1 MIEQKICAQRR
12 SQACFRNTA
21 VMQSIKR
28 SKHIY
33 ILRYQRLYKGHDLSV
48 LNGSSDPV
56 CAVYTCFM
64 LQLLATY
71 SLSINKH
78 FNQCFSVSVY
88 HMRLSVVCWC
98 VRLLHSDMSR
108 LAVVCGGSRG
118 IGRAVSRLLA
128 QRGCRVAVVS
138 RGQDAARAT
147 VASLHGG
154 TVMGLG
160 QSLF

>member
-1 MIEQKICAQRR
+1 
-12 SQACFRNTA
+12 
-21 VMQSIKR
+21 
-28 SKHIY
+28 
-33 ILRYQRLYKGHDLSV
+33 
-48 LNGSSDPV
+48 
-56 CAVYTCFM
+56 
-64 LQLLATY
+64 
-71 SLSINKH
+71 
-78 FNQCFSVSVY
+78 
-88 HMRLSVVCWC
+88 
-98 VRLLHSDMSR
+98 MSR